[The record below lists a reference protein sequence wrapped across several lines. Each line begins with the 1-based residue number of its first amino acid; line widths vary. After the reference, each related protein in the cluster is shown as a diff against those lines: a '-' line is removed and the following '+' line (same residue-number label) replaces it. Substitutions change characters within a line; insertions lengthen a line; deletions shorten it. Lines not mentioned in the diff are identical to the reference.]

1 MATYST
7 ASKQLLDNYAC
18 ISTLEPTDIQVGDNV
33 VVGSLGAPFNGT
45 FTVLKCPQYKYTG
58 VDSETGEWTFDATI
72 AIPNQLLYACT
83 GDDVEFAAIY
93 TGTVAFTPTC
103 SWITAANLITYLG
116 VSITNPSDDYTLITQ
131 AVSAGNQFCSRRR
144 AEAGYNDSLSTSP
157 SGDVTLGTLM
167 YSAAL
172 WRSRGSLENVFAS
185 IDGMGTAPQQSL
197 TPIVKQLLG
206 IDRPAVA

>member
-1 MATYST
+1 MATYLT

-18 ISTLEPTDIQVGDNV
+18 ISTLEPTDIQVGDSV
-33 VVGSLGAPFNGT
+33 VVASLGAPFNGT
-45 FTVLKCPQYKYTG
+45 FTVLACPQYQYTG
-58 VDSETGEWTFDATI
+58 VDGVTGEFNYNVNVAV
-72 AIPNQLLYACT
+72 PNQILFACT
-83 GDDVEFAAIY
+83 GDDVEFVAIY
-93 TGTVAFTPTC
+93 SGSVSFTPTC
-103 SWITAANLITYLG
+103 SWVTVANLVTYLG
-116 VSITNPSDDYTLITQ
+116 VSITNPSDDYTLATQ

-157 SGDVTLGTLM
+157 SGDVTLGTIM
-167 YSAAL
+167 YCAAL

-185 IDGMGTAPQQSL
+185 FDNMGSAPQQSM

>member
-1 MATYST
+1 MATYLT
-7 ASKQLLDNYAC
+7 ASKQLLNNYAC
-18 ISTLEPTDIQVGDNV
+18 ISTLEPTDIQVGDSIV
-33 VVGSLGAPFNGT
+33 VASVGAPFDGT
-45 FTVLKCPQYKYTG
+45 FTVLSCPQYEYTG
-58 VDSETGEWTFDATI
+58 IDSTTGEWTFNETVAR
-72 AIPNQLLYACT
+72 ANQVLYACT
-83 GDDVEFAAIY
+83 GTAVEYAAFY

-103 SWITAANLITYLG
+103 TWVTAANLITYLG

-167 YSAAL
+167 YCAAL

-185 IDGMGTAPQQSL
+185 FEGMGSAPQQSL

>member
-7 ASKQLLDNYAC
+7 ASKQLLDNYAVV
-18 ISTLEPTDIQVGDNV
+18 STLEPTDIQVGDSV
-33 VVGSLGAPFNGT
+33 VIGALGAPFNGT
-45 FTVLKCPQYKYTG
+45 YTVLACPQYLYTG
-58 VDSETGEWTFDATI
+58 IDSTTGEWLYNVNV
-72 AIPNQLLYACT
+72 AIPNQILFACT
-83 GDDVEFAAIY
+83 GDDVEFVAIY
-93 TGTVAFTPTC
+93 TGTVGFTPTC
-103 SWITAANLITYLG
+103 TWVTAAQLVTYLG

-131 AVSAGNQFCSRRR
+131 SISAGNQFCSRRR

-167 YSAAL
+167 YCAAL

-185 IDGMGTAPQQSL
+185 FDGMGTAPQQSL

>member
-1 MATYST
+1 MATYLT

-18 ISTLEPTDIQVGDNV
+18 ISTLEPTDIQVGDTV
-33 VVGSLGAPFNGT
+33 VVASLGAPFNGT
-45 FTVLKCPQYKYTG
+45 FTVLACPQYQYTG
-58 VDSETGEWTFDATI
+58 VDGVTGEFNYNVNVAV
-72 AIPNQLLYACT
+72 PNQILFACT
-83 GDDVEFAAIY
+83 GDDVEFVAIY
-93 TGTVAFTPTC
+93 SGSVSFTPTC
-103 SWITAANLITYLG
+103 SWVTVANLVTYLG
-116 VSITNPSDDYTLITQ
+116 VSITNPSDDYTLATQ

-157 SGDVTLGTLM
+157 SGDVTLGTIM
-167 YSAAL
+167 YCAAL

-185 IDGMGTAPQQSL
+185 FDNMGSAPQQSM

>member
-1 MATYST
+1 MATYLT
-7 ASKQLLDNYAC
+7 ASKQLLNNYAC
-18 ISTLEPTDIQVGDNV
+18 ISTLEPTDIQVGDSIV
-33 VVGSLGAPFNGT
+33 VASVGAPFDGT
-45 FTVLKCPQYKYTG
+45 FTVLSCPQYEYTG
-58 VDSETGEWTFDATI
+58 IDSTTGEWTFNETGAR
-72 AIPNQLLYACT
+72 ANQVLYACT
-83 GDDVEFAAIY
+83 GTAVEYAAFY

-103 SWITAANLITYLG
+103 TWVTAANLVTYLG

-131 AVSAGNQFCSRRR
+131 SVSAGNQFCSRRR

-167 YSAAL
+167 YCAAL

-185 IDGMGTAPQQSL
+185 FEGMGSAPQQSL

>member
-1 MATYST
+1 MATYAT

-18 ISTLEPTDIQVGDNV
+18 ISTLEPTDIQVGDSV
-33 VVGSLGAPFNGT
+33 VVSGLGAPFDGT
-45 FTVLKCPQYKYTG
+45 FTVLACPQYRFVG
-58 VDSETGEWTFDATI
+58 VDSETGEFNYDVNVPV
-72 AIPNQLLYACT
+72 PNQILFACT
-83 GDDVEFAAIY
+83 GDDVEFVAIY

-103 SWITAANLITYLG
+103 TWITTANLVTYLG
-116 VSITNPSDDYTLITQ
+116 VSISDPSDDFTLITQ

-144 AEAGYNDSLSTSP
+144 AEAGYNDSLSVSP

-167 YSAAL
+167 YAAAL

-185 IDGMGTAPQQSL
+185 FEGMGSAPQQSL

>member
-1 MATYST
+1 MATYAT

-18 ISTLEPTDIQVGDNV
+18 ISTLEPTDIQVGDTV
-33 VVGSLGAPFNGT
+33 VVGGLGAPFDGT
-45 FTVLKCPQYKYTG
+45 FTVLACPQYRFVG
-58 VDSETGEWTFDATI
+58 VDSETGEFNYDVNVAV
-72 AIPNQLLYACT
+72 PNQILFACT
-83 GDDVEFAAIY
+83 GDDVEFVAIY

-103 SWITAANLITYLG
+103 TWITTANLVTYLG
-116 VSITNPSDDYTLITQ
+116 VSISDPSDDFTLITQ

-144 AEAGYNDSLSTSP
+144 AEAGYNDSLSVSP

-167 YSAAL
+167 YAAAL

-185 IDGMGTAPQQSL
+185 FEGMGSAPQQSL

>member
-1 MATYST
+1 MATYAT

-18 ISTLEPTDIQVGDNV
+18 ISTLEPTDIQVGDSV
-33 VVGSLGAPFNGT
+33 VVGGLGAPFDGT
-45 FTVLKCPQYKYTG
+45 FTVLACPQYRFVG
-58 VDSETGEWTFDATI
+58 VDSETGEFNYDVNVAV
-72 AIPNQLLYACT
+72 PNQILFACT
-83 GDDVEFAAIY
+83 GDDVEFVAIY

-103 SWITAANLITYLG
+103 TWITAANLVTYLG
-116 VSITNPSDDYTLITQ
+116 VSISDPSDDFTLITQ

-144 AEAGYNDSLSTSP
+144 AEAGYNDSLSVSP

-167 YSAAL
+167 YAAAL

-185 IDGMGTAPQQSL
+185 FEGMGSAPQQSL